1 MPVLSHHLLRVL
13 EGNKEVPVEEEA
25 KVEPHDEPAYEAALA
40 SYGDQEAE
48 QKLVQRG
55 YTVDP
60 ELSNAN
66 EKVFVSD
73 KDVLIGYRGTQD
85 ARDLYDDINLA
96 FGRRTSPGFRKSHRT
111 AEKAKKKYNRELVH
125 AGHSLGGTKAL
136 EAQKRLG
143 GRTVA
148 FNPGQSILG
157 ERTDQKVY
165 VNSNDIV
172 ANRIRGSNLKV
183 TKKRKGL
190 LNAHALKQ
198 FK

>member
-1 MPVLSHHLLRVL
+1 MPVFSHHILRVL

-25 KVEPHDEPAYEAALA
+25 KVETNDEPAYHAALA
-40 SYGDQEAE
+40 SYGDTESE
-48 QKLVQRG
+48 EKLKEKG
-55 YTVDP
+55 YLVDP
-60 ELSNAN
+60 ELSNPN

-85 ARDLYDDINLA
+85 VKDLYDDINLA
-96 FGRRTSPGFRKSHRT
+96 FGRRNSPGFKKSNRT
-111 AEKAKKKYNRELVH
+111 AEKAKKKYNRDLVH

-136 EAQKRLG
+136 EAQKRTG

-172 ANRIRGSNLKV
+172 ANRIKGSNLRV